1 MFYTQRDTFL
11 RNYTSKRLLLVLLFL
26 IGLSACQPEKRF
38 LPDVDHLIPNLELV
52 RFEQELFQLDT
63 HNLAAGIAML
73 EAKYPDFTDVFFRHV
88 IPLRRGDFSPEEQ
101 ELVLKAYL
109 RYPLIQEIFAQS
121 QKIDIGSRGGK
132 GDGLRKSLAYF
143 AYYLP
148 EVPLPD
154 TLLTFVSQFEFAG
167 FLYGEN
173 QLALGLDMFLG
184 PDFNYKSVSP
194 NEPIF
199 SDYLSRTYTAE
210 HIDAKLM
217 QLLIDDVVPEPSNGR
232 LIDYM
237 IYNGKKSYLLDLV
250 LPLTP
255 DSIKLEMTAQQTDWL
270 KENEAPIY
278 VYLQSEELLY
288 ETDFKKFRK
297 YIDPSPNSPGMP
309 EEAPGRSANYI
320 GWRIVS
326 AWMKRHPEAKIQ
338 DLLAISDGQ
347 RILAESRYKP
357 NR

>member
-11 RNYTSKRLLLVLLFL
+11 RNCTSKRSIIVLLFFVL
-26 IGLSACQPEKRF
+26 FSACQSEDRH
-38 LPDVDHLIPNLELV
+38 LPDVDHLIPEIELV

-63 HNLAAGIAML
+63 NDLAAGIAAL
-73 EAKYPDFTDVFFRHV
+73 EAKHPDFTAVFFRHI

-109 RYPLIQEIFAQS
+109 RYPLIQEIFKRS
-121 QKIDIGSRGGK
+121 QAIDFGSRGGK
-132 GDGLRKSLAYF
+132 WNDLRKSLAYF
-143 AYYLP
+143 SYYFP

-184 PDFNYKSVSP
+184 PDFDYKSVSP

-199 SDYLSRTYTAE
+199 SDYLSRTYTPE
-210 HIDAKLM
+210 HINAKLM
-217 QLLIDDVVPEPSNGR
+217 QLLIEDNLPEPTNGR
-232 LIDYM
+232 LLDYM
-237 IYNGKKSYLLDLV
+237 IYNGKKLQLLDLV

-255 DSIKLEMTAQQTDWL
+255 DSIKLEMTAQQTQWL
-270 KENEAPIY
+270 QENEAPIY

-320 GWRIVS
+320 GWQIVS
-326 AWMKRHPEAKIQ
+326 AWMKRHPDAKIQ

-357 NR
+357 N